1 VAGSLSSCPV
11 LSAAAKIDLST
22 PARQLEA
29 GMSARTYL
37 GFLPWIVFAVVGR
50 GSLEG
55 VAWGSVAALLTAA
68 AIAAVSA
75 RDRSVKE
82 LEIFALALFVAL
94 SVAGALNQHD
104 PRGFLQR
111 YHNGLAVGALAC
123 FAVLS
128 LAFEPFTG
136 QYARELVQRKYWNTR
151 RFNRANVELTLM
163 WAVVFVAIAASQ
175 VTAEAIETRL
185 GSTLFNW
192 ILPVGL
198 IVAGVRQATMR
209 WSDQF
214 DGESMGLDAMLNQGE
229 LWDAR

>member
-1 VAGSLSSCPV
+1 
-11 LSAAAKIDLST
+11 
-22 PARQLEA
+22 
-29 GMSARTYL
+29 MSARTYL
-37 GFLPWIVFAVVGR
+37 GFLPWIVFAVVSR

-55 VAWGSVAALLTAA
+55 VGWGAIAAVLTAA
-68 AIAAVSA
+68 AIAGSSA
-75 RDRSVKE
+75 RVRSVKE
-82 LEIFALALFVAL
+82 LEIFALTLFVAL

-123 FAVLS
+123 FAVAS

-175 VTAEAIETRL
+175 FAAGAIATRL
-185 GSTLFNW
+185 GATIFNW
-192 ILPVGL
+192 ILPGGL
-198 IVAGVRQATMR
+198 VVAGVRQATLR

-214 DGESMGLDAMLNQGE
+214 DGESMGVDAILNQTE
-229 LWDAR
+229 LWDVR